1 MKHKVGEMV
10 RFKSKKWFDEHK
22 NENGVVTF
30 YDGEL
35 KFGRC
40 DFDDRD
46 YKIENINGKYYEL
59 RLDDDTLLCV
69 VEEQLEDCDIE
80 PDKVQH
86 KQHEHVEDLKEEV
99 FPKVELDGCNFDES
113 YYKRGAYHYT
123 ASSLY
128 RHAEKLGLKPF
139 KYPLACFDL
148 SGEQASMRDLNLYDF
163 ANHVKRVMEADI
175 SIPIIL
181 DDYGMVADGIHRC
194 IRAICEGKSYIMAYR
209 LTSMP
214 EYDYK
219 DSESE
224 ENN

>member
-1 MKHKVGEMV
+1 ME
-10 RFKSKKWFDEHK
+10 
-22 NENGVVTF
+22 
-30 YDGEL
+30 
-35 KFGRC
+35 
-40 DFDDRD
+40 
-46 YKIENINGKYYEL
+46 
-59 RLDDDTLLCV
+59 
-69 VEEQLEDCDIE
+69 
-80 PDKVQH
+80 
-86 KQHEHVEDLKEEV
+86 KEEV
-99 FPKVELDGCNFDES
+99 FPKVEISGCKFDES
-113 YYKRGAYHYT
+113 SYKRGAYNYT
-123 ASSLY
+123 AASLY

-148 SGEQASMRDLNLYDF
+148 SGEQASMRDLNLNDF

>member
-1 MKHKVGEMV
+1 ME
-10 RFKSKKWFDEHK
+10 
-22 NENGVVTF
+22 
-30 YDGEL
+30 
-35 KFGRC
+35 
-40 DFDDRD
+40 
-46 YKIENINGKYYEL
+46 
-59 RLDDDTLLCV
+59 
-69 VEEQLEDCDIE
+69 
-80 PDKVQH
+80 
-86 KQHEHVEDLKEEV
+86 KEELL
-99 FPKVELDGCNFDES
+99 PKVELDGCRFDES
-113 YYKRGAYHYT
+113 YYKRGAYNYT

-224 ENN
+224 EDN